1 MTNRSGKSVPIA
13 MKNLNRRIDFM
24 NTRTIRLK
32 DINVSSNR
40 KKEIIKKSKKLVSL
54 EKNDYSLKMMDYMTF

>member
-1 MTNRSGKSVPIA
+1 MTNRSGKSVPID
-13 MKNLNRRIDFM
+13 MQIFNRRIDFM

-32 DINVSSNR
+32 DISVSSNR
-40 KKEIIKKSKKLVSL
+40 KKETSKKLKKLASL

>member
-13 MKNLNRRIDFM
+13 MENFDRRIDFM

-40 KKEIIKKSKKLVSL
+40 KKEISKKSKKLVSL